1 MTSLW
6 WIRRDLR
13 LADNPALHA
22 ALRAGSVVPVFVLD
36 PKFDTAS
43 PRRRDFLYGGLRAL
57 DDSLRARGSY
67 LVLRRGDPL
76 DVLRQLLAETGASA
90 IYAEEDYTPYARAR
104 DERIARDLL
113 LALVQGQTVHHPLA
127 VLKPDGS
134 PYTVFTPFSR
144 AWKAAL
150 PADLTPLP
158 APERI
163 PTPPGLRSDPLPS
176 ASVRLSASES
186 ADPSASVR
194 LSASKSADPSAS
206 VRLSASKSADPSASV
221 RLSASDSADTS
232 VSIRLSVSKSVDHF
246 PAGEQKAIHRLEQF
260 IHSPIT
266 NYHDSRNRLDL
277 DGTSRLSPYI
287 RFGMISMR
295 QAVHAVR
302 RLTSDLRPAEGA
314 QTWLNELIWR
324 EFYIS
329 ILYHFPHVLRT
340 AFNPALADIPWR
352 NDEADF
358 AAWKEGCTG
367 YPVVDA
373 AMRQLLAT
381 GWMHNRARMIVA
393 SFLVKD
399 LLIDWRW
406 GEAWFME
413 NLLDGDPAANNGGWQ
428 WTAGVG
434 TDAAPYF
441 RVFNPVL
448 QSRKF
453 DPEGD
458 YIRRWVPELA
468 HLPAEVI
475 HAPWEKGIR
484 VPGYPPPIVDH
495 AAVRERT
502 LAAYAAAK
510 TNR

>member
-1 MTSLW
+1 MSALW

-13 LADNPALHA
+13 LTDNLSLHA
-22 ALRAGSVVPVFVLD
+22 GLEAGAVVPVFVLD
-36 PKFDTAS
+36 PKFDSAS

-57 DDSLRARGSY
+57 DDSLRARDSY
-67 LVLRRGDPL
+67 LILRRGDPL
-76 DVLRQLLAETGASA
+76 EALRQLLAETGASA

-104 DERIARDLL
+104 DERIARELPL
-113 LALVQGQTVHHPLA
+113 TLVPGQTVHHPLA

-144 AWKAAL
+144 AWKALL

-158 APERI
+158 APQRL

-176 ASVRLSASES
+176 VSVRLSAS
-186 ADPSASVR
+186 VG
-194 LSASKSADPSAS
+194 
-206 VRLSASKSADPSASV
+206 V
-221 RLSASDSADTS
+221 S
-232 VSIRLSVSKSVDHF
+232 VSESVDNF
-246 PAGEQKAIHRLEQF
+246 PAGEQEALRRLTHF
-260 IHSPIT
+260 TSLRIT
-266 NYHDSRNRLDL
+266 NYADARNRLDL
-277 DGTSRLSPYI
+277 DGTSRLSPYL

-295 QAVHAVR
+295 QAVRAALPSPYGR
-302 RLTSDLRPAEGA
+302 GAGGEGA
-314 QTWLNELIWR
+314 TVWLNELIWR

-329 ILYHFPHVLRT
+329 ILYHFPHVLHT
-340 AFNPALADIPWR
+340 AFNPALANIPWR
-352 NDEADF
+352 NDEAEF
-358 AAWKEGCTG
+358 AAWKEGRTG

-406 GEAWFME
+406 GETWFMQ

-428 WTAGVG
+428 WTAGTG

-441 RVFNPVL
+441 RVFNPLL

-453 DPEGD
+453 DPDGD

-475 HAPWEKGIR
+475 HAPWEKGVR

-495 AAVRERT
+495 AAVKART

-510 TNR
+510 SDRRLPAADL

>member
-1 MTSLW
+1 MSSLW

-22 ALRAGSVVPVFVLD
+22 ALRAGAVVPVFVLD
-36 PKFDTAS
+36 PKFDSSS
-43 PRRRDFLYGGLRAL
+43 PRRRDFLYAGLRAL
-57 DDSLRARGSY
+57 DESLRARGSY

-76 DVLRQLLAETGASA
+76 EALRALLAEAGASA
-90 IYAEEDYTPYARAR
+90 IYAEEDYPPYARLR
-104 DERIARDLL
+104 DERIARDLPL
-113 LALVQGQTVHHPLA
+113 TLVQGQTVHHPLA
-127 VLKPDGS
+127 ILKPDGS
-134 PYTVFTPFSR
+134 PYTVFTPFSK

-158 APERI
+158 APARI
-163 PTPPGLRSDPLPS
+163 PTPSGLRSEPLPE
-176 ASVRLSASES
+176 AQD
-186 ADPSASVR
+186 DPN
-194 LSASKSADPSAS
+194 
-206 VRLSASKSADPSASV
+206 
-221 RLSASDSADTS
+221 
-232 VSIRLSVSKSVDHF
+232 F
-246 PAGEQKAIHRLEQF
+246 PAGESEALRRLDQF
-260 IHSPIT
+260 TRLPNPPIAR
-266 NYHDSRNRLDL
+266 YADLRNRLDL
-277 DGTSRLSPYI
+277 DATSRLSPYL
-287 RFGMISMR
+287 RFGMISLR

-302 RLTSDLRPAEGA
+302 RSTFDVQHSTSTLQPAEGA

-340 AFNPALADIPWR
+340 AFNPALANIPWR
-352 NDEADF
+352 NDEAEF
-358 AAWKEGCTG
+358 AAWKEGRTG

-413 NLLDGDPAANNGGWQ
+413 HLLDGDPAANNGGWQ
-428 WTAGVG
+428 WTAGTG

-453 DPEGD
+453 DPHGD

-475 HAPWEKGIR
+475 HAPWEKGLRI
-484 VPGYPPPIVDH
+484 PGYPPPIVDH
-495 AAVRERT
+495 HTVRART

-510 TNR
+510 ADSRPPTSDLQLLTI